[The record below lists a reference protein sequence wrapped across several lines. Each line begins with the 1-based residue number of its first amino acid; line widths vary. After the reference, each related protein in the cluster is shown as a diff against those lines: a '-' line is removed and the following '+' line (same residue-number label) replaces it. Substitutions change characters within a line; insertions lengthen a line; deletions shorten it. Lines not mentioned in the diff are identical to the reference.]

1 LDILDLVP
9 RFHSL
14 LLTFGRILTWA
25 VLVHARHGLFVERD
39 CSEALVGVAHGNMC
53 YFGEILD
60 APLLDV
66 RILAYFGLEDAVV
79 VKILLFID
87 LGEQRGV
94 GLRELGYFVI
104 VS

>member
-1 LDILDLVP
+1 
-9 RFHSL
+9 
-14 LLTFGRILTWA
+14 
-25 VLVHARHGLFVERD
+25 
-39 CSEALVGVAHGNMC
+39 MC